1 MKLDLTPSLPPE
13 VSVVGNASQSTLEL
27 LNELVKQG
35 AVVIQNATLMQN
47 VTVNHSNISVA
58 SANCSQTITTHC
70 MGNNTE
76 EVERT
81 VCAGGHDVSSTNQTR
96 CEPQPSEW
104 SSFEVPAAPENTIR
118 IIPNMEDA
126 ALWPPFSW
134 SVCRKQKRKTAT
146 SVRARASRSKSGHCR
161 RDAEAST
168 HIAPSSPL
176 HTPPPLRHSI
186 SHVLLSIPTITEF
199 SMNFVIRSKSPSLT
213 SHKHPTT
220 IGHRFNA

>member
-70 MGNNTE
+70 MGNNAE

-96 CEPQPSEW
+96 CEPHPSEW
-104 SSFEVPAAPENTIR
+104 SSFEVPAAPENTNSDYSQHGGRGVVAPLLMECLSKTETKNCYIR
-118 IIPNMEDA
+118 TRTGKP
-126 ALWPPFSW
+126 
-134 SVCRKQKRKTAT
+134 
-146 SVRARASRSKSGHCR
+146 
-161 RDAEAST
+161 
-168 HIAPSSPL
+168 
-176 HTPPPLRHSI
+176 
-186 SHVLLSIPTITEF
+186 
-199 SMNFVIRSKSPSLT
+199 
-213 SHKHPTT
+213 
-220 IGHRFNA
+220 

>member
-70 MGNNTE
+70 MGNNAE

-81 VCAGGHDVSSTNQTR
+81 VCAGGHVVSSTNQTR
-96 CEPQPSEW
+96 CEPHPSEW

-126 ALWPPFSW
+126 ALWPPFS
-134 SVCRKQKRKTAT
+134 
-146 SVRARASRSKSGHCR
+146 
-161 RDAEAST
+161 
-168 HIAPSSPL
+168 
-176 HTPPPLRHSI
+176 
-186 SHVLLSIPTITEF
+186 
-199 SMNFVIRSKSPSLT
+199 
-213 SHKHPTT
+213 
-220 IGHRFNA
+220 